1 MQTLHSSVRVQVWGK
16 VPLMSEEGGKNV
28 RPRGK
33 NTGRGC
39 WGTKPTSLETGQ
51 TSSED
56 KAFCSRF
63 KIRKHRRGLAGCP
76 LAGLLFE
83 LGQETRI
90 PANPKANGRDNIAQH
105 CLGQASYSWL

>member
-1 MQTLHSSVRVQVWGK
+1 MWGR
-16 VPLMSEEGGKNV
+16 GKNV

-33 NTGRGC
+33 NTRRAC
-39 WGTKPTSLETGQ
+39 WDPKPTPLETGR
-51 TSSED
+51 TSS
-56 KAFCSRF
+56 RI

-90 PANPKANGRDNIAQH
+90 PANSKANGRDNIA
-105 CLGQASYSWL
+105 